1 MPTSSKRTTSP
12 STTTETREPAE
23 ARPLTEPATETARRA
38 ASRPAPAPRASR
50 GASTLPAPRK
60 TELHRVTPSTRPPPS
75 HDQIARRAYEI
86 WVQSGYPTGRDTE
99 NWAQAELELSTG
111 CGAVESSAQ
120 QA

>member
-1 MPTSSKRTTSP
+1 
-12 STTTETREPAE
+12 
-23 ARPLTEPATETARRA
+23 
-38 ASRPAPAPRASR
+38 
-50 GASTLPAPRK
+50 
-60 TELHRVTPSTRPPPS
+60 VTPSTRPPPS

>member
-1 MPTSSKRTTSP
+1 MWRMSW
-12 STTTETREPAE
+12 
-23 ARPLTEPATETARRA
+23 
-38 ASRPAPAPRASR
+38 
-50 GASTLPAPRK
+50 GAGEFDRWYAQMGRSGLR
-60 TELHRVTPSTRPPPS
+60 
-75 HDQIARRAYEI
+75 DQIARRAYEI